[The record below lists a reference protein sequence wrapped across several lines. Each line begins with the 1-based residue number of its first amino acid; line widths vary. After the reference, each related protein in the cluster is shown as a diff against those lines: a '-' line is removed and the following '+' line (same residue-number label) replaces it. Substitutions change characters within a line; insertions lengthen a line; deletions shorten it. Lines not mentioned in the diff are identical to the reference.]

1 MYFLFSF
8 IICNRHMEIWLQTG
22 VNTPS
27 AACSGEPVRLRG
39 PPDDSESQCH
49 ILLPKLQSQRHHL

>member
-1 MYFLFSF
+1 
-8 IICNRHMEIWLQTG
+8 MEIWLQTG

-39 PPDDSESQCH
+39 PPDDSENQCH